1 MVPLES
7 LEVSQVQIAKAK
19 APIAVVVGQ
28 FDQPGCNR
36 FIIWIELTFVA
47 VARLADPKGLASHS
61 DTDPLAQ
68 NRLTRSGPYV
78 PSQRLRPSL
87 CVEMASPFY
96 SSASET
102 ISALSFS

>member
-1 MVPLES
+1 
-7 LEVSQVQIAKAK
+7 
-19 APIAVVVGQ
+19 
-28 FDQPGCNR
+28 
-36 FIIWIELTFVA
+36 
-47 VARLADPKGLASHS
+47 
-61 DTDPLAQ
+61 
-68 NRLTRSGPYV
+68 LTRSGPYV